1 MYGRLCLMG
10 KILWSDEQRCQQNG
24 ATAIALHRT
33 GMEQAMADLERTNA
47 GWQLLIAGC
56 DKRTLPR
63 STTPVD
69 DHGQGLLGYFTP
81 PSDSE
86 VMQRKLAAPLRG
98 R

>member
-1 MYGRLCLMG
+1 M
-10 KILWSDEQRCQQNG
+10 
-24 ATAIALHRT
+24 

-69 DHGQGLLGYFTP
+69 DHGQGFPG
-81 PSDSE
+81 
-86 VMQRKLAAPLRG
+86 QQHKLAAPLRG
-98 R
+98 RRAQRPLLVSGLFSY